1 MMCRYVIVE
10 DEFMVR
16 KGIKIKMQRTG
27 LELELAGEADNGAE
41 GLELIL
47 EQRPELA
54 LVDMQMNG
62 GDGVTLMR
70 NLRETGVE
78 IEIIIISAFT
88 EFAYAQAGIQNDV
101 CSYLV
106 KPFSEAELR
115 EAVLVAMGKMQ
126 KRTDSEWEE
135 LESEKRVLLS
145 YLMGVPVDLQPQFR
159 RIRIDGEYG
168 WFLVAEAWVGTGS
181 LEVEKPEGWEEMVC
195 LDMPGTPGRKL
206 VVGYSGERIG
216 REGQEAFETA
226 LHAADTVGISLVCR
240 DMGKLYGARLQ
251 AQEARRDVPLGRKG
265 SCRYTEGQKAGK
277 MDKALVDRLRFALE
291 RCDREEFYRLAEEY
305 DRELRGQGRSANW
318 MIQAYRGFYKD
329 AMPNQE
335 GTEESLP
342 TLQKFDYL
350 VQECE
355 EDEELPKVIW
365 DFLWASLRGQKGED
379 GDPTDVLMQIC
390 SYLHRHFA
398 EELSLDL
405 VSDLFHLSPG
415 YVSQMFTKRLGVSY
429 VNYITGL
436 RIEHACRLIQ
446 ETELSNAAIAARCGF
461 HDVKYYYKVFKK
473 IKGKTIQEYKKGLR
487 RAQAHKEEVG

>member
-16 KGIKIKMQRTG
+16 EGIKIKMKRTG

-181 LEVEKPEGWEEMVC
+181 LEVEKP
-195 LDMPGTPGRKL
+195 
-206 VVGYSGERIG
+206 
-216 REGQEAFETA
+216 
-226 LHAADTVGISLVCR
+226 
-240 DMGKLYGARLQ
+240 
-251 AQEARRDVPLGRKG
+251 
-265 SCRYTEGQKAGK
+265 
-277 MDKALVDRLRFALE
+277 
-291 RCDREEFYRLAEEY
+291 
-305 DRELRGQGRSANW
+305 
-318 MIQAYRGFYKD
+318 
-329 AMPNQE
+329 
-335 GTEESLP
+335 
-342 TLQKFDYL
+342 
-350 VQECE
+350 
-355 EDEELPKVIW
+355 
-365 DFLWASLRGQKGED
+365 
-379 GDPTDVLMQIC
+379 
-390 SYLHRHFA
+390 
-398 EELSLDL
+398 
-405 VSDLFHLSPG
+405 
-415 YVSQMFTKRLGVSY
+415 
-429 VNYITGL
+429 
-436 RIEHACRLIQ
+436 
-446 ETELSNAAIAARCGF
+446 
-461 HDVKYYYKVFKK
+461 
-473 IKGKTIQEYKKGLR
+473 
-487 RAQAHKEEVG
+487 

>member
-16 KGIKIKMQRTG
+16 EGIKIKMKRTG

-47 EQRPELA
+47 EQKPELA

-70 NLRETGVE
+70 NLREAGVE
-78 IEIIIISAFT
+78 TEIIIISAFT
-88 EFAYAQAGIQNDV
+88 EFAYAQAGIQNDA
-101 CSYLV
+101 CGYLV
-106 KPFSEAELR
+106 KPFSEEELR
-115 EAVLVAMGKMQ
+115 EAVLIAMGKMQ

-135 LESEKRVLLS
+135 LESEKRVLLR
-145 YLMGVPVDLQPQFR
+145 YLMGVPVDLQPQFE

-168 WFLVAEAWVGTGS
+168 WFLVAEVSVGSGN
-181 LEVEKPEGWEEMVC
+181 LEMEKPEGWKEMVC
-195 LDMPGTPGRKL
+195 LDMPGMPGRKL

-216 REGQEAFETA
+216 QQGREAFAAA
-226 LHAADTVGISLVCR
+226 LHTADTVGISLVCR

-251 AQEARRDVPLGRKG
+251 AREARRDVPLGRSG
-265 SCRYTEGQKAGK
+265 ICHYTEGLKTGK
-277 MDKALVDRLRFALE
+277 MDKALADRLSFALE
-291 RCDREEFYRLAEEY
+291 RCDREEFYRLAKEY

-318 MIQAYRGFYKD
+318 MIQAYRGFYED
-329 AMPNQE
+329 AMPDKE

-355 EDEELPKVIW
+355 ADEELPKLIW
-365 DFLWASLRGQKGED
+365 DFLWDSLQGQKEEG
-379 GDPTDVLMQIC
+379 GDSADVFMQIC
-390 SYLHRHFA
+390 AYLQRHFA

-429 VNYITGL
+429 VNYITRL
-436 RIEHACRLIQ
+436 RIEHACRLIR
-446 ETELSNAAIAARCGF
+446 ETELNNSAIAARCGYR
-461 HDVKYYYKVFKK
+461 DVKYYYKVFKK
-473 IKGKTIQEYKKGLR
+473 TKGKTIQEYKKEIR
-487 RAQAHKEEVG
+487 KKERA